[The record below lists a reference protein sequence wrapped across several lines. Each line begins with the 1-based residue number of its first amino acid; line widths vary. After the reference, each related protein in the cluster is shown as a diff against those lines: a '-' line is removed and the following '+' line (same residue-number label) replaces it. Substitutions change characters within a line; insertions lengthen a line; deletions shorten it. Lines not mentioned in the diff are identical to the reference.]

1 MVNRPDSSST
11 RSDKSSSS
19 PVKSMNKVKSNG
31 RSITT
36 FVRSKS
42 GNDYV
47 TNNRTLSSSTMQS
60 NGSKSGDSLYN
71 KGMLRKFKSNG
82 R

>member
-19 PVKSMNKVKSNG
+19 SSKSMHKNNG
-31 RSITT
+31 RSGGSVTT

-47 TNNRTLSSSTMQS
+47 TNRLRNASSMQS
-60 NGSKSGDSLYN
+60 INSKSGDKN
-71 KGMLRKFKSNG
+71 NRGALRKFRSNG

>member
-19 PVKSMNKVKSNG
+19 SSKSMHKNIG
-31 RSITT
+31 RTGGKAL
-36 FVRSKS
+36 VRSKS
-42 GNDYV
+42 GNDYKLRNSSSMQSIASKMSDK
-47 TNNRTLSSSTMQS
+47 TNNRSS
-60 NGSKSGDSLYN
+60 
-71 KGMLRKFKSNG
+71 LRKFKSNG